1 MPSRKQLSSATD
13 AMPNLPLC
21 SVALSGGHYLPSYC
35 ASRCLAAKCHKPKLD
50 ERNGAIAASGFVGP
64 TLEWIRR
71 PLSPAVR
78 IARFVTRVLPVI
90 VLVWRRRITRL
101 AGASGG
107 RVRPIT
113 EACGRADRS
122 ERSKVKLKG
131 LARIHLQQAP
141 RPGRRRRKMSAV
153 ARPTFVVVASLL
165 ANRATANNDD
175 DDDESNEHLSY
186 AVWIALGLFIILFLL
201 FDLLRTRMWWV
212 YEPRLHHDSYRARTP
227 HAPDRGAEASC
238 WALRRS
244 NF

>member
-1 MPSRKQLSSATD
+1 MDVRTAAPRFRISLFRHGFLAGLAARARGVFGLLTRRGRSRLT
-13 AMPNLPLC
+13 NNY
-21 SVALSGGHYLPSYC
+21 ALSVNRPKRALKSFT
-35 ASRCLAAKCHKPKLD
+35 SR
-50 ERNGAIAASGFVGP
+50 
-64 TLEWIRR
+64 
-71 PLSPAVR
+71 
-78 IARFVTRVLPVI
+78 
-90 VLVWRRRITRL
+90 
-101 AGASGG
+101 
-107 RVRPIT
+107 
-113 EACGRADRS
+113 
-122 ERSKVKLKG
+122 
-131 LARIHLQQAP
+131 P
-141 RPGRRRRKMSAV
+141 RPEFICSKRASAAGRRRRKMSAV